1 MKNIV
6 LITLDSVRADH
17 CSFLDYSRNTTPFL
31 NKITKNNGFVFKN
44 AISPGTYTAES
55 MMCTFTGEFSHI
67 VPDAPGMKMS
77 PKPWREEMRNRV
89 TLAEKLS
96 EKGYN
101 TAAFTPNPLT
111 SKPYGYDKGF
121 DLFEDFIENEISSNI
136 YQSLLDKFTGGAGF
150 FISWE
155 KYYDNIMDFVN
166 DSKKPFFLWVFLLD
180 THEPY
185 NCSKSYRKWSSVL
198 DYLLTYGS
206 KFLGMKENL
215 KKQLIKLYDDSI
227 RYADKFI
234 EKIWKDL
241 SEYDPLFI
249 IHSDHGESFG
259 EHGFYGHGG
268 DYFYEENINIPF
280 VILGTEQ
287 DMTISSP
294 FSLKNLYQLL
304 DNKKFLEGNLT
315 RNLFDN
321 YWAISKTFD
330 NNNVRAA
337 VRTERHKL
345 ALRDNYEL
353 YDLKEDP
360 LEKKNEIGNYSKLEN
375 ELKKILLKEI
385 EKEKEIMGLKNK
397 LKNIDQIHL

>member
-17 CSFLDYSRNTTPFL
+17 CSFLNYKRDTTPFL
-31 NKITKNNGFVFKN
+31 NRITKDNGIVFEN

-55 MMCTFTGEFSHI
+55 MICTFTGEFSHI
-67 VPDAPGMKMS
+67 VPDAPGMEMS
-77 PKPWREEMRNRV
+77 PKPWREEIRNRV

-96 EKGYN
+96 ERNYN

-111 SKPYGYDKGF
+111 STPYGYDKGF
-121 DLFEDFIENEISSNI
+121 DLFEDFIESEISSNI

-150 FISWE
+150 FIPWE
-155 KYYDNIMDFVN
+155 KYYDNLIDFVN
-166 DSKKPFFLWVFLLD
+166 EAEEPFFLWVFLLD

-185 NCSKSYRKWSSVL
+185 NCSKKYRKWSNVL

-206 KFLGMKENL
+206 TILGNKKFF
-215 KKQLIKLYDDSI
+215 KKQLIKLYDDSL
-227 RYADKFI
+227 RYTDKFI
-234 EKIWKDL
+234 EKMWKDL
-241 SEYDPLFI
+241 SEFDPLFI

-268 DYFYEENINIPF
+268 DYFYEENINIPL
-280 VILGTEQ
+280 VILGAEQ
-287 DMTISSP
+287 NMTISSP

-304 DNKKFLEGNLT
+304 DNEKFLEGDLT
-315 RNLFDN
+315 PTLFDN
-321 YWAISKTFD
+321 NWVFSKTFD

-337 VRTERHKL
+337 VRTERYKL

-353 YDLKEDP
+353 YDLEEDP
-360 LEKKNEIGNYSKLEN
+360 LEGKNKIGQFLELEK
-375 ELKKILLKEI
+375 ELKKILIKEI
-385 EKEKEIMGLKNK
+385 KKEEEIIK
-397 LKNIDQIHL
+397 LKKNTKIVN